1 MLDVEQRAA
10 ILALTAKGRG
20 VRTVA
25 RLVGASRNAVRR
37 VLAEGKAVPD
47 PVEREVQ
54 ARPHLERIATLF
66 TTCQGN
72 LVRVREVLADEG
84 IEIAYST
91 LTRFC
96 REHGIGVVA
105 KVPVGRYDF
114 EPGEEMQHD
123 TSPHR
128 VVIAGQE
135 RLLQCASLVLCHS
148 RMIFAQ
154 AYPRWTRF
162 WCKVFLTEALRA
174 FGGAARRCMLDNSHV
189 ILASGS
195 GKNAVMSPEMA
206 AFARRFG
213 FRFEA
218 HAVGHAERSGRVER
232 PFDYIENNFYPG
244 RTFADVGDLNAQFRA
259 WCDQKN
265 GTVKRHLRAA
275 PVTLFA
281 HERTVLAP
289 LPEWVPTVEEI
300 HTRVVDSEGYVTLHT
315 NRYSVPV
322 ALIAREVDVHESA
335 TTVRVFDPS
344 RRVAE
349 RSEPVAEHPRLEDGL
364 QGRATRP
371 EHQDGRRWR
380 HGQHQ
385 PPMLEQERVLRAAST
400 VIATWL
406 DALRARGQHNARVVR
421 AMHQLWMDFPA
432 EPLERA
438 VARATEHGLMD
449 TARIESIV
457 LRELAGTYFR
467 LDPAALNPDGGDDD
481 E

>member
-37 VLAEGKAVPD
+37 VLSEGAAVPD

-72 LVRVREVLADEG
+72 LVRVREVLAEEG
-84 IEIAYST
+84 ITIAYST

-114 EPGEEMQHD
+114 APGEEMQHD

-128 VVIAGQE
+128 VVIGEQE
-135 RLLQCASLVLCHS
+135 RRIECASLVLCHS

-154 AYPRWTRF
+154 AFPHWTRF

-189 ILASGS
+189 IVSSGT
-195 GKNAVMSPEMA
+195 GKDAVMSAEME
-206 AFARRFG
+206 AFAKRFG

-218 HAVGHAERSGRVER
+218 HALGHAERSGRVER
-232 PFDYIENNFYPG
+232 PFHFIEHNFYPG
-244 RTFADVGDLNAQFRA
+244 RTFADVADLNAQLRA

-265 GTVKRHLRAA
+265 ASVRRRLRAA
-275 PVTLFA
+275 PVTLFGS
-281 HERTVLAP
+281 ERTALTP
-289 LPEWVPTVEEI
+289 LPEWVPMVEQI

-315 NRYSVPV
+315 NRYSVPTT
-322 ALIAREVDVHESA
+322 LIARELDVHEGA
-335 TTVRVFDPS
+335 TTVRVFDPA

-349 RSEPVAEHPRLEDGL
+349 RSEPVAEHPRAEDGA
-364 QGRATRP
+364 QGRSTRP
-371 EHQDGRRWR
+371 EHHDARRWR
-380 HGQHQ
+380 HRQAS
-385 PPMLEQERVLRAAST
+385 PPMLEQERVLRATST
-400 VIATWL
+400 TIAAWL
-406 DALRARGQHNARVVR
+406 DALRARGGHNARVVR
-421 AMHQLWMDFPA
+421 AMHRLWMDFPA

>member
-54 ARPHLERIATLF
+54 ARPHFERIATLF

-128 VVIAGQE
+128 VVIGGPGAPAPVRVAGA
-135 RLLQCASLVLCHS
+135 LPLADD
-148 RMIFAQ
+148 
-154 AYPRWTRF
+154 
-162 WCKVFLTEALRA
+162 LRA
-174 FGGAARRCMLDNSHV
+174 GLPAMDALLVQGLPHRGAPRFGGAARRCMLDNSHV

-195 GKNAVMSPEMA
+195 GKGAVMSPEME

-218 HAVGHAERSGRVER
+218 HTVGHAERSGRVER
-232 PFDYIENNFYPG
+232 PFHYIENNFYPG
-244 RTFADVGDLNAQFRA
+244 RTFADVPTSTRSS
-259 WCDQKN
+259 
-265 GTVKRHLRAA
+265 A
-275 PVTLFA
+275 P
-281 HERTVLAP
+281 
-289 LPEWVPTVEEI
+289 
-300 HTRVVDSEGYVTLHT
+300 G
-315 NRYSVPV
+315 
-322 ALIAREVDVHESA
+322 
-335 TTVRVFDPS
+335 
-344 RRVAE
+344 
-349 RSEPVAEHPRLEDGL
+349 
-364 QGRATRP
+364 ATR
-371 EHQDGRRWR
+371 RM
-380 HGQHQ
+380 
-385 PPMLEQERVLRAAST
+385 PPSNGISAPR
-400 VIATWL
+400 
-406 DALRARGQHNARVVR
+406 
-421 AMHQLWMDFPA
+421 P
-432 EPLERA
+432 
-438 VARATEHGLMD
+438 
-449 TARIESIV
+449 
-457 LRELAGTYFR
+457 
-467 LDPAALNPDGGDDD
+467 
-481 E
+481 